1 MEGSAS
7 TGIVDALTTAFTTAS
22 SDMMSAITAIL
33 PIALGVGTA
42 ILVIFLG
49 WKLFKRLT
57 K

>member
-1 MEGSAS
+1 MDQT
-7 TGIVDALTTAFTTAS
+7 TGIAETLGTSFGTVA
-22 SDMMSAITAIL
+22 SDMMEAIGTIL
-33 PIALGVGTA
+33 PIALGVGGA

>member
-1 MEGSAS
+1 MEGSS
-7 TGIVDALTTAFTTAS
+7 SGIVTALTNAFTTAS
-22 SDMMSAITAIL
+22 SDMMEAISAIL
-33 PIALGVGTA
+33 PIALGIGTA

>member
-1 MEGSAS
+1 MENTVTSAAD
-7 TGIVDALTTAFTTAS
+7 ILTS
-22 SDMMSAITAIL
+22 SFNTVSADMMEAIGAAV
-33 PIALGVGTA
+33 PIALGVGGT

>member
-1 MEGSAS
+1 MEGTAPSV
-7 TGIVDALTTAFTTAS
+7 VDALSTAFTTAA
-22 SDMMSAITAIL
+22 SDMMSAISAIL